1 MVEGWDTGVAG
12 SPARR
17 RGFCCQG
24 HPKPPSLSQWGFP
37 LDLFAEVV
45 VGAAPRYREAL
56 PEVHYLKQA
65 GPNVR
70 ARAKPWMVLTPIRH
84 EGVTPIG
91 RDDLPSKD
99 FHHALTPFQVT
110 CGGLLPPVYL

>member
-1 MVEGWDTGVAG
+1 MPRFPQA
-12 SPARR
+12 PR
-17 RGFCCQG
+17 
-24 HPKPPSLSQWGFP
+24 LSRWGFP
-37 LDLFAEVV
+37 LDLAEVV

-70 ARAKPWMVLTPIRH
+70 ARAKPWMVLTPIRY

-99 FHHALTPFQVT
+99 FHHAI
-110 CGGLLPPVYL
+110 CEYGCRR